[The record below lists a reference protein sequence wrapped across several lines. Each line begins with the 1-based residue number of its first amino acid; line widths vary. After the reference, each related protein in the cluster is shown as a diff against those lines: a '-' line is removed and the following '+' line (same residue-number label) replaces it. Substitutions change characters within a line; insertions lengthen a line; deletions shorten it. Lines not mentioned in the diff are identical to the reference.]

1 MARARADRDRPRG
14 RRARGGRGR
23 RRRRPRYVRLGRRGG
38 LQLARRAAA
47 LGRRRRIEGPRRH
60 GPRRPSGERGVRGR
74 ARERSRRH
82 GARPRRRRGRRH
94 PGRAARHHACPGPAG
109 EVDGRDGARARDGRA
124 PVTAD
129 VTLAARIAAAAARH
143 VDEVVAIRRDIHA
156 HPEVSR
162 AETRTTALL
171 ADRLRT
177 AGLEP
182 RLLPGTGLV
191 CDVGPEPGDV
201 TATGTLD
208 DAPSLGRV
216 ALRADLDALP
226 LQDRCDLPWASTVPG
241 VAHACGHD
249 VHTAVVLGAGLVL
262 ADLHA
267 QGELRRGVRLVF
279 QPAEEVQ
286 PGGSLDVLAA
296 GAMDGVDEIYA
307 VHCDPKVDVGRIG
320 TRIGPITSASDEVSV
335 TIASPG
341 GHTSRPHLTGDVVY
355 ALGQVITQVPAVLG
369 RRLDPRSGVNL
380 TWGAVH
386 AGSAHNAIP
395 STGTVRGTLRCLD
408 VRAWEF
414 AGQVL
419 HDAVEQVVAP
429 YEVEVTVHHT
439 RGVPPVENDERCTGL
454 LEAAARDVLGP
465 DSILLTEQSLGGE
478 DFAWYLT
485 KVPGAMARLGTRTP
499 GGRSYDI
506 HQGDLQVDERA
517 VDAGMRLLARVAAG
531 QGG

>member
-1 MARARADRDRPRG
+1 MSTPEENPQNDRSPSLPSG
-14 RRARGGRGR
+14 GGRT
-23 RRRRPRYVRLGRRGG
+23 
-38 LQLARRAAA
+38 
-47 LGRRRRIEGPRRH
+47 
-60 GPRRPSGERGVRGR
+60 
-74 ARERSRRH
+74 
-82 GARPRRRRGRRH
+82 GAGDR
-94 PGRAARHHACPGPAG
+94 
-109 EVDGRDGARARDGRA
+109 
-124 PVTAD
+124 VTA
-129 VTLAARIAAAAARH
+129 VAASFA
-143 VDEVVAIRRDIHA
+143 DELVAIRRDIHA

-162 AETRTTALL
+162 AETRTTALI
-171 ADRLRT
+171 ADRLRA
-177 AGLEP
+177 AGLSP
-182 RLLPGTGLV
+182 RLLQGTGLV
-191 CDVGPEPGDV
+191 CDIGGTEGPDGD
-201 TATGTLD
+201 
-208 DAPSLGRV
+208 PLGRV
-216 ALRADLDALP
+216 ALRADIDALP
-226 LQDRCDLPWASTVPG
+226 LQDRCELPWASTVPG

-249 VHTAVVLGAGLVL
+249 VHTTVVLGAGLVL
-262 ADLHA
+262 AVLA
-267 QGELRRGVRLVF
+267 QRGELNRPVRLIF

-286 PGGSLDVLAA
+286 PGGSLDVIAQGGL
-296 GAMDGVDEIYA
+296 DGVDEIYA
-307 VHCDPKVDVGRIG
+307 VHCDPKVDAGQIG

-335 TIASPG
+335 TITSPG

-429 YEVEVTVHHT
+429 YEVEVTVNHT
-439 RGVPPVENDERCTGL
+439 RGVPPVENAEDCTGA
-454 LEAAARDVLGP
+454 LESAARDVLGP
-465 DSILLTEQSLGGE
+465 ASVLLTEQSLGGE

-506 HQGDLQVDERA
+506 HQGDLQVDESA
-517 VDAGMRLLARVAAG
+517 IGAGVRLLARVALG
-531 QGG
+531 